1 MVYSSIAFKFKTV
14 KGMLPLYDYFM
25 INRLYSDFKYYRVT
39 QIKKFI
45 EIRDYKNS
53 DFYSVELGPKNPGCT
68 NRRILDPSY

>member
-53 DFYSVELGPKNPGCT
+53 DFYSVELGPKNPFLRMGA
-68 NRRILDPSY
+68 LGS